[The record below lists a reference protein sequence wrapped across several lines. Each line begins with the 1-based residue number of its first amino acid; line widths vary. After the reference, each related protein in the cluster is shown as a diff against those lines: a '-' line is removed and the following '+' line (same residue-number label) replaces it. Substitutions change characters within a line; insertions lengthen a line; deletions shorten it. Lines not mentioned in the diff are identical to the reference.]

1 MHLARRA
8 AGALL
13 LMLLVAPAAARP
25 AQSANAVTIRDFAFA
40 PQVLTIAAG
49 TTVTWTNADD
59 EPHVVSATDK
69 SFRSPALDGGGSFT
83 FTFAKTG
90 EYAYFCALHPHMTGK
105 IIVR

>member
-1 MHLARRA
+1 MQLARRA
-8 AGALL
+8 FGVLL
-13 LMLLVAPAAARP
+13 LASLAAPALAHP
-25 AQSANAVTIRDFAFA
+25 GQSSNTVAIRNFAFA

-59 EPHVVSATDK
+59 EPHLVAAADK
-69 SFRSPALDGGGSFT
+69 SFRSAALDTGGSFA
-83 FTFAKTG
+83 FTFAKAG